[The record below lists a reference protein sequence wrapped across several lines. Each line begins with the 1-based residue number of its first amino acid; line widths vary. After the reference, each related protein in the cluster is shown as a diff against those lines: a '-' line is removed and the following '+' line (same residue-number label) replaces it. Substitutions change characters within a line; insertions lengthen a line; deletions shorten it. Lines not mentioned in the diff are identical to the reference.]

1 MFANNLLR
9 YNIINSTYKHSVMP
23 QEIEMKLSINQQQIE
38 SLQSHPL
45 IQQSQQQTD
54 QQTVVSHYYDTPNLD
69 LHSQGLA
76 LRIRQQDTQCW
87 LTVKDGGSSQQ
98 GLHERQEWEY
108 PLTDTNWS
116 ISLLPDELQPRIQ
129 PYYEQLQKL
138 FTTEFKRST
147 WLIDW
152 KNTQIEAA
160 LDVGSIYV
168 DQRWQEPI
176 SELELEIKQGDK
188 QGLMDFCQTLNR
200 DLALK
205 PFDQSKA
212 YRGYRLAYMA
222 HQNA

>member
-1 MFANNLLR
+1 
-9 YNIINSTYKHSVMP
+9 MP
-23 QEIEMKLSINQQQIE
+23 QEIEMKLSINPQQTA

-45 IQQSQQQTD
+45 IQQAQQLAE
-54 QQTVVSHYYDTPNLD
+54 QQTVISHYYDTPNLD

-76 LRIRQQDTQCW
+76 LRVRQQNNQYW
-87 LTVKDGGSSQQ
+87 LTIKDSGSSEH
-98 GLHERQEWEY
+98 GLHQRQEWEY
-108 PLTDTNWS
+108 PLSNPNWT
-116 ISLLPDELQPRIQ
+116 IDLLPDDLQPTLK

-138 FTTEFKRST
+138 FTTEFERTT

-152 KNTQIEAA
+152 YNNKIEAA

-176 SELELEIKQGDK
+176 SELELEIKDGDK

-222 HQNA
+222 NQHA